1 VRDVPAYRKPG
12 LSDTGTYF
20 GYPTETASACWS
32 AHWVLAAAMALAGCG
47 ERVGEYWPVSA
58 VARGGFA
65 GGECTP
71 AEMQGREVRLWG
83 FVDHGNLYG
92 DADAKRILGD
102 WWSGDGPD
110 PDHWR
115 FDLKAHADDP
125 VGHAFAVRVP
135 NDAGRQDLLERF
147 VADARARKATK
158 VFVTGRL
165 STFPAPAQA
174 LDLIG
179 LYLHLRSSQDIRLD
193 PPDDK

>member
-1 VRDVPAYRKPG
+1 
-12 LSDTGTYF
+12 
-20 GYPTETASACWS
+20 
-32 AHWVLAAAMALAGCG
+32 
-47 ERVGEYWPVSA
+47 
-58 VARGGFA
+58 
-65 GGECTP
+65 
-71 AEMQGREVRLWG
+71 MQGREVRLWG